1 MLKNQNNRKYLII
14 TLLVILIVMAGAL
27 TIGQI
32 LQTEKA
38 TGQAMSGNNTS
49 NQTANQTVGGGLKS
63 KVGG

>member
-1 MLKNQNNRKYLII
+1 MLRNQNNRKYLTI
-14 TLLVILIVMAGAL
+14 TVLVILVVMAG
-27 TIGQI
+27 TIIIDQT

-38 TGQAMSGNNTS
+38 AGQAMSDNNTG